1 MERPEKIGLAA
12 DVTLLVAAV
21 PVFMT
26 LFYLLP
32 LGSDFPSMARRA
44 GVPLA
49 DRRLYYRSTEDR
61 TARLAVGRLFCD
73 GIQHR

>member
-32 LGSDFPSMARRA
+32 LASDFPSMTVA
-44 GVPLA
+44 LA
-49 DRRLYYRSTEDR
+49 PVWSRN
-61 TARLAVGRLFCD
+61 
-73 GIQHR
+73 